1 MESIVF
7 IQVSLNKLH
16 MLNSILLQAGTNIAE
31 AAKPVAET
39 VQPVGLMNE
48 LLQTAFKSSL
58 VMVPLLLLSLLALFI
73 FFERFIA
80 IYKAGR
86 INSKLMRDLR
96 VHILDGKIDSAS
108 NLCRKENTPTSRMIE
123 KGLSRVGRSLS
134 DITTAIE
141 NVGNHEISRLERRL
155 PILASVVG
163 AAPMIGILGTIV
175 GVIQA
180 FYEMAGS
187 GNSIDLTLI
196 SHNIYQTLVT
206 TLAGFFVGLI
216 AYLAYNILVAS
227 VKGAITNLKSVTIE
241 FMDILNEQPA

>member
-1 MESIVF
+1 
-7 IQVSLNKLH
+7 
-16 MLNSILLQAGTNIAE
+16 MLNSILLQAGTNLTE
-31 AAKPVAET
+31 AAKPVAEV
-39 VQPVGLMNE
+39 VQSGGLMKE
-48 LLQTAFKSSL
+48 LIQTAFKSSL
-58 VMVPLLLLSLLALFI
+58 VMIPLLLLSLLALFI
-73 FFERFIA
+73 FFERFIV

-86 INSKLMRDLR
+86 INSKLMKDLR
-96 VHILDGKIDSAS
+96 THILDGKIDSAS
-108 NLCRKENTPTSRMIE
+108 YLCRKENTPTSRMIE
-123 KGLSRVGRSLS
+123 KGLSRIGRSLS

-206 TLAGFFVGLI
+206 TLAGFVVGLI

>member
-1 MESIVF
+1 
-7 IQVSLNKLH
+7 

>member
-1 MESIVF
+1 
-7 IQVSLNKLH
+7 
-16 MLNSILLQAGTNIAE
+16 MLNFILLQAGTNLAE
-31 AAKPVAET
+31 VSKPVGST
-39 VQPVGLMNE
+39 VPADGLMKE
-48 LLQTAFKSSL
+48 LIQTAFKSGL
-58 VMVPLLLLSLLALFI
+58 VMIPLLFLTFVALFI
-73 FFERFIA
+73 FFERYIA
-80 IYKAGR
+80 IYRAGR
-86 INSKLMRDLR
+86 INSRLMTNLR
-96 VHILDGKIDSAS
+96 EHIMDGKIDSAFS
-108 NLCRKENTPTSRMIE
+108 LCRKENTPISRMIE
-123 KGLSRVGRSLS
+123 KGISRIDRSLS
-134 DITTAIE
+134 DITTALE
-141 NVGNHEISRLERRL
+141 NVGNHEISKLERRL

-163 AAPMIGILGTIV
+163 AAPMIGILGTVV

-206 TLAGFFVGLI
+206 TVAGFLVGLI

>member
-1 MESIVF
+1 
-7 IQVSLNKLH
+7 
-16 MLNSILLQAGTNIAE
+16 MLNSILLQAGTNLTE
-31 AAKPVAET
+31 AAKPVAEA
-39 VQPVGLMNE
+39 VQSGGLMKE
-48 LLQTAFKSSL
+48 LIQTALKSSL
-58 VMVPLLLLSLLALFI
+58 VMIPLLLLSLLALFI
-73 FFERFIA
+73 FFERFIV

-86 INSKLMRDLR
+86 INSKLMKDLR
-96 VHILDGKIDSAS
+96 THIRDGKIDSAS
-108 NLCRKENTPTSRMIE
+108 YLCRKENTPTSRMIE
-123 KGLSRVGRSLS
+123 KGLSRIGRSLS

-141 NVGNHEISRLERRL
+141 NVGNHEISKLERRL

-206 TLAGFFVGLI
+206 TLAGFVVGLI

>member
-7 IQVSLNKLH
+7 IQVSLNKIH

-39 VQPVGLMNE
+39 VQPGGLMNE

-108 NLCRKENTPTSRMIE
+108 SLCRKENTPTSRMIE

>member
-1 MESIVF
+1 
-7 IQVSLNKLH
+7 
-16 MLNSILLQAGTNIAE
+16 MLNSILLQAGTNLAE
-31 AAKPVAET
+31 VSKPVGSA
-39 VQPVGLMNE
+39 VPADGLMKE
-48 LLQTAFKSSL
+48 LIQTALKSGL
-58 VMVPLLLLSLLALFI
+58 VMIPLLFLTFVALFI
-73 FFERFIA
+73 FFERYIA
-80 IYKAGR
+80 IYRAGR
-86 INSKLMRDLR
+86 INSRLMKNLR
-96 VHILDGKIDSAS
+96 EHIMDGKIDSAFS
-108 NLCRKENTPTSRMIE
+108 LCRKENTPISRMIE
-123 KGLSRVGRSLS
+123 KGISRIGRSLA
-134 DITTAIE
+134 DVTTAIE

-155 PILASVVG
+155 PILATVVG
-163 AAPMIGILGTIV
+163 AAPMLGILGTIV

-206 TLAGFFVGLI
+206 TVAGFLVGLI